1 MKSIR
6 YSVVVSTITIIF
18 LLVATEQVNA
28 FTIIGDCFGP
38 CTDACE
44 HICKSKGYKESFCG
58 SFRDKT
64 GCCCRPPK
72 NQIFGQSVNFNN

>member
-1 MKSIR
+1 LW
-6 YSVVVSTITIIF
+6 YF
-18 LLVATEQVNA
+18 AEQVNA